1 MFGLVSHALRCVDVL
16 IFLSE
21 HSWCDDLLHNSRPSF
36 LAFKSRLL
44 LSAYGERFVG
54 PELESAMTEYTNIE
68 GPECSY
74 QQIEALLSLAL
85 LYCRRGQVS
94 S

>member
-1 MFGLVSHALRCVDVL
+1 MFGLVPHALQCVDVL

-21 HSWCDDLLHNSRPSF
+21 HSWCDDLLLNNRPSF

-44 LSAYGERFVG
+44 LNAYGERFVG
-54 PELESAMTEYTNIE
+54 QELESAMTEYANIE
-68 GPECSY
+68 GAECSY
-74 QQIEALLSLAL
+74 EQIEALLSLAL